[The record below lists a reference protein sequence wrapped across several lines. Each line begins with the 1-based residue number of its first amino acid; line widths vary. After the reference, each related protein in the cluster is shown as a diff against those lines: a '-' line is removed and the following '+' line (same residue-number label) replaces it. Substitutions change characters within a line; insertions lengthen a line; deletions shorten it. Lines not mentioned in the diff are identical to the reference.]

1 MEYIDEKAVEK
12 LLTEEVSPKVTIYL
26 PVHTSSSPPHLTENQ
41 IRLKNLFNTAREQLP
56 KHGVGQQLADELHDA
71 LQEIYDNLKFW
82 EQQTPSL
89 LICASPGSVRMFH
102 IAIDT
107 EPFAIVDEQYHLAPV
122 LGLMNDTR
130 RYYVLALAQQDPV
143 LYEGDLHQLQPSS
156 VQLPASAEIALGID
170 EANQRTEHQSSV
182 GSAGRGMN
190 GFNGRGGARSPEPSD
205 RERYFRKIDAIVN
218 DKLDRNLPLLLAG
231 TETDIAL
238 FRRLSRYPHIL
249 SSELQGNYIAVQ
261 PKDLLGKASALIWLE
276 LIEPEHQA
284 AIERFERL
292 QGSNTDKTAVDEATI
307 RKAAGIGRVETL
319 LTSLLRRTSDT
330 VQDSLHDVLRITFP
344 PAELC
349 RSLNQLAVDVWRNQG
364 RVLCL
369 EPQKMPVRGRLA
381 ASLRY

>member
-1 MEYIDEKAVEK
+1 MEYIDEKAVEQ
-12 LLTEEVSPKVTIYL
+12 LLTEEASPKVTIYL
-26 PVHTSSSPPHLTENQ
+26 PVHTSASPPHLTENQ

-56 KHGVGQQLADELHDA
+56 KHGAGKQLADELHDA
-71 LQEIYDNLKFW
+71 LQAVYDNLKFW

-143 LYEGDLHQLQPSS
+143 IYEGDLHQLQPSS
-156 VQLPASAEIALGID
+156 TQLPASAEIALGID
-170 EANQRTEHQSSV
+170 EANQRTEHQGSV

-190 GFNGRGGARSPEPSD
+190 GFNGRGGARNPEPAD

-238 FRRLSRYPHIL
+238 FRRLSRHPHIL
-249 SSELQGNYIAVQ
+249 KSELQGNYIAVQ

-292 QGSNTDKTAVDEATI
+292 QGSNTDQTAVDEVTI
-307 RKAAGIGRVETL
+307 KKAAGIGRVETL
-319 LTSLLRRTSDT
+319 LASLLRRTSDT

-349 RSLNQLAVDVWRNQG
+349 RSLNQLAVEVWRNQG

-369 EPQKMPVRGRLA
+369 EPQKMPVRGQLA